1 MFNPSIAHSMQGVT
15 ISMQLKDKM
24 CLLNGD
30 LGGEI
35 HSAVEFSNQD
45 EIYNDNTSLSVEKKP
60 TLIYNIIKELVNH
73 WGNEDLNK
81 IIISEVPLQIKQ
93 VAKWMGNS
101 NIWLVKEN
109 NTSFYTLKTT

>member
-1 MFNPSIAHSMQGVT
+1 MFNPSISHGVNGVT

-45 EIYNDNTSLSVEKKP
+45 ELVDADAFTLEKNP
-60 TLIYNIIKELVNH
+60 VLVYNIIKELVNH
-73 WGNEDLNK
+73 WGNEQLNK
-81 IIISEVPLQIKQ
+81 IIIS
-93 VAKWMGNS
+93 
-101 NIWLVKEN
+101 
-109 NTSFYTLKTT
+109 